1 MNPADQDSLL
11 ALIFSKDRAMQLQ
24 GVIDSL
30 RRHLRGGNL
39 RVAVL
44 FKATTDRA
52 RQQYEH
58 LTNRN
63 TDIAFL
69 PETNFRAQVLRL
81 LDLAPHVLFLV
92 DDSIFVRDFDLAMV
106 ARYLASQPMAAGFS
120 LRLGMNVRYDYMHDR
135 PTRPPR
141 FERSAHGVLR
151 WDWRTAE
158 HDFAYPLEVSSSVY
172 RRADVQ
178 TLLAGQAFN
187 NPNQLEGV
195 LAAQAGR
202 IAQERPWLLSFEQSV
217 TFCNPVNLVQT
228 VCANRAGADE
238 RYRADRLAA
247 LFDEGVRID
256 VQAYDG
262 FVPTG
267 CHQEVPLA
275 FRRSQPVRAAPP
287 AHATPAPPSVTI
299 EMVTYNSANTIGR
312 AIASAL
318 GQTFGDFELMIV
330 DDGSTDDTERIV
342 RSFDDGRIRYIRQP
356 HRHAAAARNRAL
368 AEARGRFVLV
378 LDSDDALSPEYLAD
392 MMAATAGANDVDFF
406 YPSKLTLVDEAG
418 RPLGREWSYSDF
430 GESRTL
436 PPVLFRNGRSPIPN
450 PGSLIRRSL
459 FERVGSYE
467 EVETVE
473 DFVFLCRHALKIRF
487 RRVDVHRP
495 YYYWFSGMGLSHRF
509 RSRNEITAR
518 VLDEMVRD
526 YRPQALCPPLAE
538 IADPRFRTQ
547 VYYEYVM
554 MTFYALAQV
563 HGDRFGTPFQ
573 ACGDR
578 YRARL
583 LESLTLRPPSSRC
596 LWMLVGRARAE
607 AMVAAAQRALQAD
620 EPDHALVYL
629 EEAANEQDVADL
641 EYGRAVALARLGQVD
656 RALEACERQLRRDP
670 DHARARTLRQS
681 LLEQRGVGAGVGV

>member
-1 MNPADQDSLL
+1 MNAADPDSLL

-30 RRHLRGGNL
+30 RRHLRGGDL

-44 FKATTDRA
+44 FKATTDRH
-52 RQQYEH
+52 RRQYEH
-58 LTNRN
+58 VKERN
-63 TDIAFL
+63 TDITFI
-69 PETNFRAQVLRL
+69 PEADFRAQILRL
-81 LDLAPHVLFLV
+81 LDLAPYVLFLV
-92 DDSIFVRDFDLAMV
+92 DDNLFVRDFDLARV
-106 ARYLASQPMAAGFS
+106 TRYLASQPTAAGFS

-141 FERSAHGVLR
+141 FERSADGVLR

-172 RRADVQ
+172 RRADLQ
-178 TLLAGQAFN
+178 ALLAGQAFN

-238 RYRADRLAA
+238 RYRADQLAA

-256 VQAYDG
+256 VQAYDD

-275 FRRSQPVRAAPP
+275 FRRLEPVYEEPPAQRAPP
-287 AHATPAPPSVTI
+287 VTI
-299 EMVTYNSANTIGR
+299 EMVTYNSADTIGR
-312 AIASAL
+312 AITSAL

-342 RSFDDGRIRYIRQP
+342 RSFDDGRIRYVRQP

-368 AEARGRFVLV
+368 AEARGKLILV

-392 MMAATAGANDVDFF
+392 MMAATAGENDVDFF
-406 YPSKLTLVDEAG
+406 YPSQLTLVDEAG
-418 RPLGREWSYSDF
+418 RALGREWSYSDF
-430 GESRTL
+430 GDSRTL
-436 PPVLFRNGRSPIPN
+436 PPVLFRTGRSPIPN

-473 DFVFLCRHALKIRF
+473 DFVFLCRHALQIRF
-487 RRVDVHRP
+487 RRVDLHRP
-495 YYYWFSGMGLSHRF
+495 YYYRFSGMGLSHRF
-509 RSRNEITAR
+509 QSRNEITAR

-538 IADPRFRTQ
+538 IADPRLRTQ

-563 HGDRFGTPFQ
+563 HGGRFGTPFR
-573 ACGDR
+573 CYGDH

-607 AMVAAAQRALQAD
+607 AMVAAAQRALAAD

-629 EEAANEQDVADL
+629 DEAANEQQDVADL

-670 DHARARTLRQS
+670 DHARARTLRRS
-681 LLEQRGVGAGVGV
+681 LLEQRGVGAGV